1 MNTMDLDD
9 ITFGSTKAERENEIA
24 IRLLKLGQNIKIHL
38 DACVS
43 LHQKIIGYIPKA
55 YEKYLNWIT
64 ESHYHFENECD
75 ELLKLTGHKTTT
87 KYTDSVL
94 RKGRNREKKLRDT
107 VALSRKRKITP
118 EEPLD
123 LLKAMNTKLKEKKAE
138 KKVEK
143 IVDRDFVS
151 EEM

>member
-1 MNTMDLDD
+1 
-9 ITFGSTKAERENEIA
+9 
-24 IRLLKLGQNIKIHL
+24 
-38 DACVS
+38 
-43 LHQKIIGYIPKA
+43 
-55 YEKYLNWIT
+55 
-64 ESHYHFENECD
+64 
-75 ELLKLTGHKTTT
+75 LLKLTGHKTTT
-87 KYTDSVL
+87 KYTESVL